1 MQWFYFI
8 ILPEEKTDDLELMIN
23 EICGGQ
29 EFIYRRQQEIDV
41 LCKNTLFSKQEIK
54 LLYWGWK
61 LACPEGVLN
70 EPIFR
75 DIYAQF
81 FPQAG
86 IININK

>member
-1 MQWFYFI
+1 MIDRLIQL
-8 ILPEEKTDDLELMIN
+8 ILAEEKVDELEQMIN

-41 LCKNTLFSKQEIK
+41 LCRETSFSRKEIK

-61 LACPEGVLN
+61 LSCPEGILN
-70 EPIFR
+70 EYIFR
-75 DIYAQF
+75 DIYSQF

-86 IININK
+86 NVYF